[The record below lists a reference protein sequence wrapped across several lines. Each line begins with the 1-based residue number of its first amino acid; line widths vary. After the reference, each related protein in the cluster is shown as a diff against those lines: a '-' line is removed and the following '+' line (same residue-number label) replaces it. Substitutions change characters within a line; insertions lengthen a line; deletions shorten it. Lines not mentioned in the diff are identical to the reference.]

1 MYDKNNY
8 EHFAISKSWKDSC
21 ERLIEKNSQLF
32 FKRGVIKIIQ
42 TLAFISAAKNLL
54 IGAEIY

>member
-8 EHFAISKSWKDSC
+8 GHFAISKSWKDSC
-21 ERLIEKNSQLF
+21 ERLVEKNSQLF
-32 FKRGVIKIIQ
+32 FKRVVIKIIQ